1 MSNKMIA
8 DALYLFENR
17 GEDAIPEINRLCDL
31 QMYSDDADQRRIIGK
46 FVNKVGRIYGR
57 SPEEILI
64 EKEEKEKVLHFL
76 NWIKTLAISL
86 GGDSWELWR
95 DRVVYGESLKSLT
108 KKYEGKESD
117 ISKRVKRIHGK
128 IKKAIPYYNAEYGDI
143 LEYLKN

>member
-1 MSNKMIA
+1 MSNKMIV

-86 GGDSWELWR
+86 GDDSWELWR